1 MSINLI
7 IMIMLLI
14 QKLMP
19 SQSVD
24 MGTFPHRHTRRAKK
38 TQPHPSVTRA
48 ATAFIIPN
56 ITTI

>member
-1 MSINLI
+1 
-7 IMIMLLI
+7 MIMLLI

-24 MGTFPHRHTRRAKK
+24 MGTFPHRHTQRAKK